1 MLRGKLVRDKVPEL
15 IRESGRVPEVRVLD
29 DAAYCRA
36 LHDKLLEEAAELRA
50 AVTTDEVVA
59 EIADVLEVLTAI
71 AVLHSVSF
79 GDLATE
85 AERKHS
91 ERGGFAQR
99 LWLSAVGAG

>member
-1 MLRGKLVRDKVPEL
+1 MPTGKLVRDKIPDL
-15 IRESGRVPEVRVLD
+15 IRASGCVPDVQVLD

-50 AVTTDEVVA
+50 AVTADEVVA

-71 AVLHSVSF
+71 AVLHSVRF
-79 GDLATE
+79 GDLAAA